1 MVLLG
6 SFPIFRTLVI
16 IAALGIVF
24 VAAFHLWALQR
35 VFLGPLNPKYANL
48 EEINKRE
55 LFCLTPLAVLV
66 LFVGIWPMTVVN
78 LMSVSLVRLVDLV
91 KAVI

>member
-1 MVLLG
+1 
-6 SFPIFRTLVI
+6 
-16 IAALGIVF
+16 